1 MPTPEKSKKSRK
13 SKKRSKVAPLSFMI
27 IGHSCVEPEIPE
39 FEIPS
44 NVTYVT
50 TGICGFSTYGTESL
64 NETII
69 QRFFDNDPAFKTKD
83 AEQIL
88 LLDPDYEP
96 SPKEQFKQFV
106 DEETGQRINDSTFI
120 VVNRPRQTVL
130 SSQYFPLFNY
140 SLTENG
146 SPVEALEPGQ
156 TGTWNACKS
165 GLYILR
171 PRLKK
176 YKNVMSDP
184 VVSIKLSSKEDPL
197 ENAHITVEQI
207 RAIYGDSLYP
217 TANAVIK
224 QINRLA
230 LKPAEKPH
238 IRFKNRE
245 DKCTLA
251 EFETALNAFFIN
263 LTDIIKLIKRQL
275 GSRQFRFYDPLCKE
289 DCYSTGIDLTEKR
302 QTQDARRR
310 ADEIQM
316 QEQLLGVGLLKE
328 LRGGKT
334 RINLRG

>member
-1 MPTPEKSKKSRK
+1 MPAPKKTRTRT
-13 SKKRSKVAPLSFMI
+13 RSKRKATPLSFMI
-27 IGHSCVEPEIPE
+27 IAHSCVEPETDE

-44 NVTYVT
+44 NVTYIT
-50 TGICGFSTYGTESL
+50 TGICGFSTYGTDSL

-69 QRFFDNDPAFKTKD
+69 QRFFDNDPAFKAKD

-96 SPKEQFKQFV
+96 SPKEQFKQLV

-120 VVNRPRQTVL
+120 VVNRPHKTVL

-140 SLTENG
+140 TLTENG
-146 SPVEALEPGQ
+146 SQVEALEPGQ

-165 GLYILR
+165 GLYILK

-176 YKNVMSDP
+176 YTNVMSDP
-184 VVSIKLSSKEDPL
+184 VVSIQLHSNEEPL
-197 ENAHITVEQI
+197 ESAHITVEQI

-230 LKPAEKPH
+230 LKPAGKPH

-251 EFETALNAFFIN
+251 DFETALNAFFIN

-275 GSRQFRFYDPLCKE
+275 GNKQFRFYDPLCKE
-289 DCYSTGIDLTEKR
+289 DCYSSGIDLTEKR
-302 QTQDARRR
+302 RTQDARRR

-316 QEQLLGVGLLKE
+316 QEKLLGVGLLKE

-334 RINLRG
+334 RKLI